1 MKNIRKVKQV
11 KRLIRQVSQL
21 YEQNRYAEATE
32 LALQAYNLALQY
44 VRPDHPVFEA
54 CLDNLGLLY
63 FEMGKYSLAEPLYR
77 QLLEIRQK
85 RHGESHPDIATSL
98 NILAGLYYQT
108 GDYARAEPLYLQ
120 ALAIRRAAFGD
131 THPDVAQS
139 IDNLAL
145 LYSELGKYAQAEA
158 LYKEALIIW
167 RTALGDIHPDVA
179 TNLDN
184 LALLYYKMGQYAQ
197 AEPLYTQALLIR
209 QTCLGETHLDVA
221 NSLNNLALLY
231 KSMGQYA
238 RAAPLYQRAL
248 TIRRSILG
256 ETHPDVGLV
265 MNNLGSLYHEMGEY
279 VQAEEYYQRGLTS
292 MRSSLGETHPLTLQC
307 LSNLGSL
314 YREKGEYAE
323 AQSLYQRVYIAMQ
336 ATLGDEHP
344 DVAKSLINL
353 GSLSYERGEYAQAEV
368 LCRRGLASLR
378 RSLGETHPVVA
389 TSLDSVGSLY
399 KAMGDYFQAKALIQ
413 QSLDIQRTALGEQHP
428 DVAQSLSHLAGVYSA
443 QGEYTQAE
451 PLLQQALEIRRKA
464 LGDIHPDVA
473 ESLNSLAVLYSEVG
487 NYNKAEPLYQQ
498 ALEIQRKTL
507 GNSHPNVSTTLN
519 NLALLSL
526 EMGKYA
532 QAEALYQQAL
542 VIQRTALGDTHPD
555 LVSIL
560 SNLAVLYVLLDRRDE
575 ALALLKQALD
585 IGEKMIGQIFS
596 VGSERQRMM
605 YLRTH
610 QGTFNTFLS
619 LVLHYLSQSPE
630 AVQAALDLVLRRK
643 ALGSEVLAAQRDAIL
658 GGHYP
663 DLASELRELTTLRM
677 QIAQKTLAGP
687 GSEDME
693 SYQQRLRD
701 WYAQKEW
708 LESDLA
714 HQIPEMNLVRQ
725 LQAANRHTVAGA
737 LPEKTVLI
745 EFVRVNLLNFTVAP
759 AHNEARWKPAHYI
772 AFSLTVEE
780 PEHGRMIDL
789 GEADSIDEHV
799 ATYITAL
806 TAEAGPSR
814 HLNVGWPGS
823 AQTGYASI
831 GRALRMVLFDPLLT
845 AVGGCKRLLLV
856 PDGNLVSF
864 PFEVLPTD
872 DGRHLIDE
880 YQISYLSAGRDLLR
894 FVPSSPGQTAPPLV
908 MADPDFDLGEER
920 VHATGSI
927 QEPRL
932 SGDALP
938 FERLSGT
945 RREGEQVA
953 ALLGVEPLLGEAALE
968 ATLKAVRSPRIL
980 HIATHG
986 FFWPD
991 QQHAPGQAGTDHR
1004 TTAEPPKGKL
1014 AQFLE
1019 QHAENILLRSVLVLA
1034 GVNTW
1039 NRGGSLPE
1047 EAEDGLLT
1055 AEDVSG
1061 LDLLETDLVVLSAC
1075 ETGLGRVW
1083 NGEGVY
1089 GLRRAFVLAG
1099 AKTLVMSL
1107 WKVPDRQTQELMED
1121 FYQRLLS
1128 GRSRA
1133 EALREA
1139 QLAMK
1144 NRYPQ
1149 PYYWGAFICQGDPG
1163 LLAQQQ
1169 PPVLF

>member
-11 KRLIRQVSQL
+11 IRLIRRVSQL
-21 YEQNRYAEATE
+21 YEQDRLEEAIK
-32 LALQAYNLALQY
+32 LALQAYNIALQY

-77 QLLEIRQK
+77 QLLEIRRK
-85 RHGESHPDIATSL
+85 RHGENHPAVAASL
-98 NILAGLYYQT
+98 NTLAGLYYQT
-108 GDYARAEPLYLQ
+108 SDYARAEPLYLQ

-139 IDNLAL
+139 MDNLAL
-145 LYSELGKYAQAEA
+145 LYSELGKYAQAES

-167 RTALGDIHPDVA
+167 RTTLGDIHPDVA
-179 TNLDN
+179 INLDN

-197 AEPLYTQALLIR
+197 AEPLYTQALLMR

-238 RAAPLYQRAL
+238 RAASLYQQAL

-279 VQAEEYYQRGLTS
+279 VQAEEYYQRGLAS
-292 MRSSLGETHPLTLQC
+292 MHSSLGETHPLTLQC

-314 YREKGEYAE
+314 YREKGEYTQ
-323 AQSLYQRVYIAMQ
+323 AQTLYQQVYIALQ

-344 DVAKSLINL
+344 GVAQSLINL

-368 LCRRGLASLR
+368 FCRKGLASLR

-389 TSLDSVGSLY
+389 TSLNNVGSLY
-399 KAMGDYFQAKALIQ
+399 KAMGDYFQAEALIQ
-413 QSLDIQRTALGEQHP
+413 QALEIRRTILGEQHP
-428 DVAQSLSHLAGVYSA
+428 DVAQSLSNLAGVYFA
-443 QGEYTQAE
+443 QGEYTQTE
-451 PLLQQALEIRRKA
+451 PLYQQALEIRRKA
-464 LGDIHPDVA
+464 LGDTHPDVA
-473 ESLNSLAVLYSEVG
+473 ESLNSLAVLYS
-487 NYNKAEPLYQQ
+487 
-498 ALEIQRKTL
+498 
-507 GNSHPNVSTTLN
+507 
-519 NLALLSL
+519 

-542 VIQRTALGDTHPD
+542 VIRRSTLGDAHPDVGATLNNLALLSFEMGKYEQAEVLYQQVLEIRRTALGDSHPD
-555 LVSIL
+555 LAPIL
-560 SNLAVLYVLLDRRDE
+560 SNLAVLYVVLDKKDE
-575 ALALLKQALD
+575 ALVLLKQALD
-585 IGEKMIGQIFS
+585 IDEKMIGQIFS

-605 YLRTH
+605 YLSTL
-610 QGTFNTFLS
+610 QGTFDAFLS
-619 LVLHYLSQSPE
+619 LVLHYLSQAPE

-643 ALGSEVLAAQRDAIL
+643 AIGSEVLAVQRDAIF
-658 GGHYP
+658 GGHYL
-663 DLASELRELTTLRM
+663 DLVPELRELTTLRM

-693 SYQQRLRD
+693 SYQQRLKD

-714 HQIPEMNLVRQ
+714 HQIPEMNIVQQ
-725 LQAANRHTVAGA
+725 LQTANRYTVARA
-737 LPEKTVLI
+737 LPQKTMLV
-745 EFVRVNLLNFTVAP
+745 EFVRVNLLNFTVVP
-759 AHNEARWKPAHYI
+759 AHKEARWKPARYI
-772 AFSLTVEE
+772 AFVLAAEG
-780 PEHGRMIDL
+780 PEHVQMIDL
-789 GEADSIDEHV
+789 GEVDFIDEQV
-799 ATYITAL
+799 ATFVTSF
-806 TAEAGPSR
+806 TDEAETSR
-814 HLNVGWPGS
+814 HLKVGWSGS

-856 PDGNLVSF
+856 PDGYLTCF

-872 DGRHLIDE
+872 DGRYLIDE

-894 FVPSSPGQTAPPLV
+894 FVPSSPGQSAPPLV
-908 MADPDFDLGEER
+908 MADPDFDLGEGH
-920 VHATGSI
+920 VPATGAI

-932 SGDALP
+932 SGDALR

-945 RREGEQVA
+945 RREGEKIA
-953 ALLGVEPLLGEAALE
+953 TLLGVQPLLGEAALE
-968 ATLKAVRSPRIL
+968 TALKAVRSPRIL

-991 QQHAPGQAGTDHR
+991 KQHGPRQPGTHHR
-1004 TTAEPPKGKL
+1004 ATAEPTRGKL

-1019 QHAENILLRSVLVLA
+1019 HHAENILLRSVLVLA

-1039 NRGGSLPE
+1039 NRGESLPA
-1047 EAEDGLLT
+1047 EAEDGILT

-1061 LDLLETDLVVLSAC
+1061 LDLLGTDLVVLSAC

-1107 WKVPDRQTQELMED
+1107 WKVPDRETQELMED
-1121 FYQRLLS
+1121 FYRRVLS
-1128 GRSRA
+1128 GRPCP

-1139 QLAMK
+1139 QLNVRA
-1144 NRYPQ
+1144 RYHDPF
-1149 PYYWGAFICQGDPG
+1149 YWGAFICQGYPG
-1163 LLAQQQ
+1163 PLARQQ
-1169 PPVLF
+1169 PPVLS

>member
-256 ETHPDVGLV
+256 ETHPDVGL
-265 MNNLGSLYHEMGEY
+265 
-279 VQAEEYYQRGLTS
+279 GL
-292 MRSSLGETHPLTLQC
+292 
-307 LSNLGSL
+307 N
-314 YREKGEYAE
+314 
-323 AQSLYQRVYIAMQ
+323 
-336 ATLGDEHP
+336 
-344 DVAKSLINL
+344 NL

-560 SNLAVLYVLLDRRDE
+560 SNLAVLYVLLDLRDE

-789 GEADSIDEHV
+789 GEANSIDKHV

-908 MADPDFDLGEER
+908 MAAPDFDLGEER